1 MGRIPPGSQVV
12 PVLLSKWKG
21 GFKTQEK
28 AEKPPDFWSVIY
40 STSGMWMRGVRLQ
53 SGRAQ
58 VFFKKMFPIF
68 VCLGKLGVECKGC
81 HSNIIPPL
89 FFYRLVTWDPRTF
102 WKPLLIVPMLGPVWG
117 LCLRLE

>member
-1 MGRIPPGSQVV
+1 MGRIPPSSQVA

-89 FFYRLVTWDPRTF
+89 SFTDWSRGTHAHSGSHF
-102 WKPLLIVPMLGPVWG
+102 
-117 LCLRLE
+117 